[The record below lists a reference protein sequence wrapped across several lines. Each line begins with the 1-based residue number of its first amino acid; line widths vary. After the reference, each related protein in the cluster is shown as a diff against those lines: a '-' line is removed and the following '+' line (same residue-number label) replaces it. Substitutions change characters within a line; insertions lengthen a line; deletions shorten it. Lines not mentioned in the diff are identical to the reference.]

1 MLAAFMLLFFFPLN
15 TQQTSTHFEFVSASH
30 QYSLRSSAYFTPKGN
45 QNQGF
50 KFGGELVAGQA
61 VGGTVGGGVVVRW
74 IRKEEGRRL
83 QLEKRV
89 PEGKLCVRPTAEVNR
104 ALPAA
109 LHPTV
114 VFTHGQ

>member
-1 MLAAFMLLFFFPLN
+1 MVA
-15 TQQTSTHFEFVSASH
+15 
-30 QYSLRSSAYFTPKGN
+30 LRSQGN
-45 QNQGF
+45 WRWDGP
-50 KFGGELVAGQA
+50 L
-61 VGGTVGGGVVVRW
+61 GTGGVVVRW

-89 PEGKLCVRPTAEVNR
+89 PEGKLCVRPTVEVNR